1 MKRFLLVLGLA
12 ALLIGVPGGTHSFA
26 DTGDKIYLRV
36 SMLVPRTSMGVVESK
51 RWEKRVK
58 KATNDRLRIKM
69 YWGGTSGD
77 ERAVI
82 RKMRMGQVDASAL
95 TTISLG
101 DHIKQVQIMNAPGLF
116 ANYRQ
121 LDEAFKEL
129 SPAFDKEAYDQGFKV
144 MGWGDAG
151 KYRLFSQQPIK
162 KPSDVRRM
170 RPWLWPE
177 ALMMK
182 EFFRVIGATGV
193 PMEIPEVY
201 AGLQTGMIDTV
212 LASALTSLATLW
224 FTKTPYVS
232 NQGGGYITGAFVI
245 ARKKFEEMPK
255 DISDALSDLAAKY
268 QHQVV
273 YNLRKADLDAFKRLL
288 KRGITSVKVD
298 NFSEWQALMDK
309 ITDGFV
315 GRLYSR
321 QMLKR
326 VKAICKKYHK

>member
-1 MKRFLLVLGLA
+1 MKRYVLVLGLA
-12 ALLIGVPGGTHSFA
+12 ALLIGVPGGNQSFA
-26 DTGDKIYLRV
+26 DKDDVHLLRV
-36 SMLVPRTSMGVVESK
+36 AMLVPKTSMGVVESK

-82 RKMRMGQVDASAL
+82 RKMRMGQIDASAL

-116 ANYRQ
+116 ANYKQ
-121 LDEAFKEL
+121 LDEAFTQL
-129 SPAFDKEAYDQGFKV
+129 GPAFDTEAWEKGFKV

-151 KYRLFSQQPIK
+151 KYRLFSQQPVK
-162 KPSDVRRM
+162 EPGDLRKM

-201 AGLQTGMIDTV
+201 GGLQTGMIDTV

-245 ARKKFEEMPK
+245 SRKKFEKMPE
-255 DISDALSDLAAKY
+255 DISGALTDLASKY

-288 KRGITSVKVD
+288 KRGIKSVPVKD
-298 NFSEWQALMDK
+298 FSEWQVLMDK
-309 ITDGFV
+309 ITNGFV

-321 QMLKR
+321 DILNR
-326 VKAICKKYHK
+326 VKAICKKHK